1 VAFINSFAPVFFN
14 RASKISD
21 KKEQFKLVITNM
33 IPTISL
39 FAMGDIKKPFN
50 PILGET
56 FQGHY
61 SGDPIY
67 IEQISHNPPLTQ
79 FLIYGKHYKM
89 EGMFHPDPN
98 LELNAVL
105 IKNLGKGTI
114 YFENT
119 NNKIEHTALT
129 LRM

>member
-1 VAFINSFAPVFFN
+1 M
-14 RASKISD
+14 
-21 KKEQFKLVITNM
+21 ITNM
-33 IPTISL
+33 IAMISL
-39 FAMGDIKKPFN
+39 VTIGTSKKPFN